1 MQYPPYYSL
10 PRPRPR
16 FCVFR
21 PGGLIVP
28 LIAIDELP
36 SWLEVYYNLDADT
49 AMGLHPVTPI
59 LIPRGGEY
67 EAVCHHCTGS
77 LDSLH
82 QSVSEQNA
90 DSPQSAVGPSKNC
103 PGAFISPAPEAPPPD
118 VMIKVPLGDPFPRYG
133 QLQPLLNPIMQSP
146 GGFYICNTPG
156 INPTILGVSAAF
168 TKPRA
173 LPTQSSSAS
182 EPLPGPSPN
191 SSKDSQPDVKES
203 VHASLAGIVRRA
215 SLGQGENQ
223 DPKRSPAAPPTDPF
237 ERAPAELAVIAS
249 AIAAS
254 LCGQSATES
263 LAESLAE
270 TISITAAVELFKK
283 RKGTMSLSRRASLHR
298 SVKNGTSFMSHW
310 PYSSSKRKA
319 HTAAG
324 NRRVKVPG
332 RRRTGKPK
340 KRKSKPPG
348 PNPAGKDQPE
358 QINSDTK
365 RRDRRERLLQRQR
378 EADSHGHYHDMTRIS
393 HRRSGVQ
400 YR

>member
-1 MQYPPYYSL
+1 MQYTPYYAL

-21 PGGLIVP
+21 PGGLIAP

-36 SWLEVYYNLDADT
+36 SWLQVYYNLDADS
-49 AMGLHPVTPI
+49 AMGLQPVTPI
-59 LIPRGGEY
+59 PIPRDGEY
-67 EAVCHHCTGS
+67 EAICHHCTS
-77 LDSLH
+77 SVDSLH
-82 QSVSEQNA
+82 QSISERNA
-90 DSPQSAVGPSKNC
+90 DSPQSAVGPSKSC
-103 PGAFISPAPEAPPPD
+103 PGAFISPTPKAPPPG

-133 QLQPLLNPIMQSP
+133 QPQPLLNPMMQSP
-146 GGFYICNTPG
+146 GGLYMYNLPG
-156 INPTILGVSAAF
+156 INPTILGVSAAL
-168 TKPRA
+168 TKPHA

-191 SSKDSQPDVKES
+191 SSKDSQPDVKAS
-203 VHASLAGIVRRA
+203 IHASLAGIVRRA

-223 DPKRSPAAPPTDPF
+223 DPKRFPAAPPFDPF
-237 ERAPAELAVIAS
+237 ERTPAELAVIAS

-263 LAESLAE
+263 LAEI
-270 TISITAAVELFKK
+270 ISITAAVELFKK
-283 RKGTMSLSRRASLHR
+283 RKERMSLSCRPSLHR
-298 SVKNGTSFMSHW
+298 SVKTGASFKSHW
-310 PYSSSKRKA
+310 PYSSSKCKA

-324 NRRVKVPG
+324 KRRVKVPG

-348 PNPAGKDQPE
+348 ANPAAKGQPE
-358 QINSDTK
+358 QINSNTK
-365 RRDRRERLLQRQR
+365 RRDRREKLLQRQR
-378 EADSHGHYHDMTRIS
+378 EADYRGHYHDMLRIS
-393 HRRSGVQ
+393 HQRSGVQ